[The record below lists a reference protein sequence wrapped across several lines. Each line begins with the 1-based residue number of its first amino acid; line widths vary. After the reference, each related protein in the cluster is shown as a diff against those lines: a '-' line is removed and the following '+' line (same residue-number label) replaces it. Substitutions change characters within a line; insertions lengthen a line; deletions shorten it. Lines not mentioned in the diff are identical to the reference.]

1 MCRVVDLSD
10 GALSRD
16 DWGGLGAMRAWPI
29 RLQDLRCGFC
39 TRRTKARYEL
49 RVSTRVHLTQV
60 VSRYGRVLFMHAFH
74 VRKVLIANE

>member
-39 TRRTKARYEL
+39 TRRTKSIYG
-49 RVSTRVHLTQV
+49 VHLTQV